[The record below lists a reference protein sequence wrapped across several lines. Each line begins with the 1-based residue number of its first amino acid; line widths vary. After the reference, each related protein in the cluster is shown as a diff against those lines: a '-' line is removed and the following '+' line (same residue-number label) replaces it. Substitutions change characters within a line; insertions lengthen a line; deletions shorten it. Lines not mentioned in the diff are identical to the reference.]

1 MREKDKV
8 PNILQAQSILNGY
21 IGQQRMGGVKLPC
34 PRCGKD
40 RMKSDL
46 SQNCYSHH
54 ESVYICP
61 KCGLNEEFRMAMRQA
76 PLPVTE
82 WAIMKGFRG

>member
-1 MREKDKV
+1 
-8 PNILQAQSILNGY
+8 
-21 IGQQRMGGVKLPC
+21 
-34 PRCGKD
+34 
-40 RMKSDL
+40 MKSDL

-54 ESVYICP
+54 ESVYICS
-61 KCGLNEEFRMAMRQA
+61 KCGVDEAFRMAMRQS